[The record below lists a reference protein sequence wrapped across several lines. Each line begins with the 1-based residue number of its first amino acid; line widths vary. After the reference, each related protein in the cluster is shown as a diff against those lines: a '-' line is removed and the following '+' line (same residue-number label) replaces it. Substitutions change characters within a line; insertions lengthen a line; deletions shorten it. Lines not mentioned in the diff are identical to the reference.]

1 MPEPISP
8 ARRRWTFVAA
18 MIVSFVS
25 AIEVTIV
32 ATAMPTI
39 VGALG
44 DFDLFSWV
52 FTAYLLTQGV
62 TVPIYGRLC
71 DFYGRKR
78 VLYFG
83 LFFFVLGSL
92 LCGFAWSMPTLIAFR
107 VVQGLGGGSLA
118 TVSQT
123 MVSDLYPP
131 AERAKVQG
139 YISSTFA
146 TSALV
151 GPVVGAFIV
160 AHFSWPWVFWVNLP
174 LCALIVVMLEA
185 TFRENVELHSHQ
197 IDYLGS
203 LLMALATFLLMYTL
217 TRAAALSGAMIALL
231 LVCAGIAFVLLL
243 IQERRAREPMLPLE
257 IWRNRMVVLANA
269 ASGSIGGMQMAVIAF
284 LPAFVQGVMGE
295 SAMRAGFAL
304 TAMSFAWPTGGFI
317 AGRALLRISYRQSS
331 SLGAIVLVAGAAM
344 MAVLSPSLGAN
355 WAIASSF
362 VIGLGMGLTN
372 MGFFVAIQ
380 ASIDWHQRGLVTATF
395 NYSRIIGQSIGAAIF
410 GGIVNA
416 ALAARMP
423 GGGDLAS
430 RILDPDLR
438 QSLSAAQFV
447 PLLDAFAGAI
457 HHIYLINVGLAVL
470 TMIWAW
476 ALPGGLGVHGP
487 IRK

>member
-8 ARRRWTFVAA
+8 TRRRWAFVAA

-39 VGALG
+39 VGSLG
-44 DFDLFSWV
+44 DFTLFSWV

-78 VLYFG
+78 VLYIG
-83 LFFFVLGSL
+83 LVFFVLGSV
-92 LCGFAWSMPTLIAFR
+92 LCGFAWNMTMLIAFR

-146 TSALV
+146 TAAFV
-151 GPVVGAFIV
+151 GPVLGAFIV
-160 AHFSWPWVFWVNLP
+160 AHWPWPWVFWVNLP
-174 LCALIVVMLEA
+174 LCVLIVIMLEA

-203 LLMALATFLLMYTL
+203 LLMALATFFLMYAL
-217 TRAAALSGAMIALL
+217 TRAATLPAATLALL
-231 LVCAGIAFVLLL
+231 LLCAVIAFVLLL
-243 IQERRAREPMLPLE
+243 VQERRAREPILPLD
-257 IWRNRMVVLANA
+257 IWRSRIVVLANC
-269 ASGSIGGMQMAVIAF
+269 ASGSLGGMQMAVTAF
-284 LPAFVQGVMGE
+284 LPAFIQGVMGE
-295 SAMRAGFAL
+295 SPMRSGFAL
-304 TAMSFAWPTGGFI
+304 TAMTFAWPTGGFI
-317 AGRALLRISYRQSS
+317 AGRALLHMSYRRSS
-331 SLGAIVLVAGAAM
+331 SLGAIVLVAGAVM
-344 MAVLSPSLGAN
+344 MTALGPSLGAD
-355 WAIASSF
+355 WAMASAF
-362 VIGLGMGLTN
+362 ILGLGMGLTN
-372 MGFFVAIQ
+372 MGFYVGIQ
-380 ASIDWHQRGLVTATF
+380 ASADWHSRGLVTATY
-395 NYSRIIGQSIGAAIF
+395 NYARIIGQSIGTAVF

-416 ALAARMP
+416 ALASHLT
-423 GGGDLAS
+423 GEGDLAS
-430 RILDPDLR
+430 RILDPTLR
-438 QSLSAAQFV
+438 DTMTPAEYE
-447 PLLDAFAGAI
+447 PLLNAFAGAVHNI
-457 HHIYLINVGLAVL
+457 FEINLVLAVL

-476 ALPGGLGVHGP
+476 SLPHGLGVRGMM
-487 IRK
+487 RK